1 MKYSFHQLIWMIF
14 VVTFSQSAWAETIK
28 VPNDYFTIQ
37 RAIDAA
43 QAGDTVLVAPG
54 RYNEQ
59 LVMKEGIILKSDPVD
74 SGDDLVDGP
83 GQKKVLRRAQ
93 RTIIDGT
100 GYPDF
105 TDAQPMVEFPAGIT
119 RATVLD
125 GFTITKMP
133 EVDHTLPGHAH
144 TLQCRGSS
152 PVIRNNIIIDNGSS
166 GIGSHARFKEGE
178 NLSPEEKFSFENIA
192 DHAHPLIE
200 NNVSAENI
208 GAGIGNNHYSYA
220 TVVNNEVFGNIS
232 EHDHPAPGIG
242 IQHGAH
248 PLVVGNLVY
257 DNDWTGIGC
266 RKGAQPVNRRTNPI
280 IRDNTVMNNGRAG
293 VAEHGAGIG
302 ADGTGYVDDPMTI
315 ENNVVYGNL
324 AAGIGMRN
332 GAFVVAIGNISYEN
346 DMAGIGVDSSTAL
359 VRDNTV
365 YLNVRAGVGCRG
377 GEVTIE
383 NNDIH
388 ENNMTG
394 IGLDK
399 AKATVIV
406 GNWIHDNGSSG
417 FLSEIKD
424 IFSFSPR
431 SGTGVGMRGSEV
443 LVFSNNTVYN
453 NAVPGLAV
461 TQGSR
466 ISAGENNLIEKNG
479 EDWAP
484 NLAVLN
490 NSRVTLS
497 DTTIQDGNPLNVFM
511 SGSQLILNNCRIENA
526 SRPGIVAEKS
536 TLKIDGGS
544 VADNGAIGILMRGS
558 SGDIKNVLISGNE
571 HHGIMAK
578 DGSSIRV
585 ENCTVE
591 NNSGH
596 GGGGA
601 GISIDEAE
609 AYLVSNLIQY
619 NESVGVEVS
628 DGSLTLWDNVLADQV
643 QGVYIE
649 GESALDARNNIF
661 SNNRAEG
668 LEIGRSVRIKQL
680 DNNKFWNNGGSS
692 GRRPS
697 LLNFLPRPSE
707 EEERYPGESAHDW
720 EELEYEEYVEDLQ
733 GRVL

>member
-1 MKYSFHQLIWMIF
+1 MAFLRTLGLSFL
-14 VVTFSQSAWAETIK
+14 TFILSSLPAWAKIIK
-28 VPNDYFTIQ
+28 IPESYSTIQ
-37 RAIDAA
+37 EGIDAA

-59 LVMKEGIILKSDPVD
+59 LVMKEGIALKSDPAN
-74 SGDDLVDGP
+74 SGDELVDGP
-83 GQKKVLRRAQ
+83 GRKKVLRRAR

-105 TDAQPMVEFPAGIT
+105 TDARPMVEFPAGIT
-119 RATVLD
+119 RATLLD

-144 TLQCRGSS
+144 ILQCRGSS

-166 GIGSHARFKEGE
+166 GIGSHARFKERK
-178 NLSPEEKFSFENIA
+178 NVSPKEKFSFENIA
-192 DHAHPLIE
+192 HHAHPLIE

-232 EHDHPAPGIG
+232 THDHPAPGIG

-257 DNDWTGIGC
+257 DNDWTGIAC
-266 RKGAQPVNRRTNPI
+266 RKGAQPVNRRTSPI
-280 IRDNTVMNNGRAG
+280 IRNNTVMNNGRAG

-302 ADGTGYVDDPMTI
+302 ADGTGYPDAPMII
-315 ENNVVYGNL
+315 EDNVVYGNL

-332 GAFVVAIGNISYEN
+332 GAFVAAIGNISYEN
-346 DMAGIGVDSSTAL
+346 DMAGIGVDNSTAQ

-365 YLNVRAGVGCRG
+365 YYNAKAGIGCRG

-383 NNDIH
+383 NNDIY
-388 ENNMTG
+388 ENDMAG

-406 GNWIHDNGSSG
+406 GNWIHDNGNSG
-417 FLSEIKD
+417 FFSKIKD
-424 IFSFSPR
+424 FLSFSPR
-431 SGTGVGMRGSEV
+431 DGTGVGMRGSEV
-443 LVFSNNTVYN
+443 LIFTANTIYN

-461 TQGSR
+461 TEGSS
-466 ISAGENNLIEKNG
+466 IKTGEKNIIEKNG

-484 NLAVLN
+484 NLALLDK
-490 NSRVTLS
+490 SRVTLS
-497 DTTIQDGNPLNVFM
+497 DSTIQDGNPLNVFL
-511 SGSQLILNNCRIENA
+511 SNSHLTLNNCRIEKA
-526 SRPGIVAEKS
+526 SRPGIVAEDS
-536 TLKIDGGS
+536 TLKVDGGS
-544 VADNGAIGILMRGS
+544 VADNGAIGILMEGS
-558 SGDIKNVLISGNE
+558 QGDIKNVLISGNE
-571 HHGIMAK
+571 HHGIMAEE
-578 DGSSIRV
+578 DSSIRV

-596 GGGGA
+596 GGA
-601 GISIDEAE
+601 GISIEEAE
-609 AYLVSNLIQY
+609 AHLVRNLIHY
-619 NESVGVEVS
+619 NESVGVEVE
-628 DGSLTLWDNVLADQV
+628 DGSLILWDNVLADQI
-643 QGVYIE
+643 QGADIE
-649 GESALDARNNIF
+649 GKSVLDARNNTF

-668 LEIGRSVRIKQL
+668 LEIGRSVQIKQL
-680 DNNKFWNNGGSS
+680 DNNKFWNNGDSS

-697 LLNFLPRPSE
+697 VLNFLPTPPR
-707 EEERYPGESAHDW
+707 EEERDPRRSDHDIEATDHEEDAGETR
-720 EELEYEEYVEDLQ
+720 